1 MFNLGAL
8 PPALALHSSTKCR
21 PLAFRSADLDLHLK
35 ISYVSE
41 SHLQFGVCYQYTFF
55 QEYQVK
61 FRELVF
67 TEESLMTCHC
77 WQRCDIR
84 FTTGIGISSLD
95 LYASDSDDRSP
106 TDKDGNQRHPD
117 GASTAKYKHTQ
128 GSKFTL

>member
-35 ISYVSE
+35 ISYVSK

-67 TEESLMTCHC
+67 TEESLMTCHG

-95 LYASDSDDRSP
+95 LQASDPDNRSP
-106 TDKDGNQRHPD
+106 TDKDGN
-117 GASTAKYKHTQ
+117 
-128 GSKFTL
+128 